1 MLESQCGWNR
11 SWVPAVLE
19 PCVAT
24 KCQHIPLPPPD
35 IGMVYLPGRQLSPH
49 LLSDQTELYPFNTSD
64 ESNSLSL
71 QSELSVYNP
80 SLPLTMRFPGP
91 GFCLENNLFMI
102 VGSIPAKTKKNL
114 EVYFVANGT
123 DEAFHMREGFEIKSR
138 PLILQLIRLDYY
150 TFVPL
155 VWRWRRSTFG
165 GGQCL
170 RISPRICRDSQET
183 ELR

>member
-1 MLESQCGWNR
+1 MAGTGPGCRQCW
-11 SWVPAVLE
+11 SPVW
-19 PCVAT
+19 
-24 KCQHIPLPPPD
+24 PPSVNTFPSLLLTSAWSTFQ
-35 IGMVYLPGRQLSPH
+35 VSSSHLTSP
-49 LLSDQTELYPFNTSD
+49 QTELYPFNTSD

-170 RISPRICRDSQET
+170 RISPRICRDSQGT